1 MWVCIRQGA
10 DLRGLRVSEGIAAG
24 AWARRRTLGKAGK
37 MAIIRCSCGFF
48 YDDEKY
54 GTCPKCS
61 GAYRAARPVESVLEV
76 SGAPG
81 SGRMGRRLDGEKAQ
95 AFFRTGEQGLFAGW
109 LVCVKG
115 GQKGQ
120 DFRLFPGFN
129 RVGRRAQSDVC
140 LEDLRVARE
149 NHCAVVYEP
158 KRGEFFLTPGMG
170 TETYLNGTRLEGTKM
185 LENGDEIGLGDSLL
199 VFVPFC
205 GKERTWEKW

>member
-1 MWVCIRQGA
+1 M
-10 DLRGLRVSEGIAAG
+10 
-24 AWARRRTLGKAGK
+24 
-37 MAIIRCSCGFF
+37 
-48 YDDEKY
+48 
-54 GTCPKCS
+54 
-61 GAYRAARPVESVLEV
+61 EV
-76 SGAPG
+76 SGVPG

>member
-1 MWVCIRQGA
+1 MQ
-10 DLRGLRVSEGIAAG
+10 RGVPGGAAG
-24 AWARRRTLGKAGK
+24 GERAGSQRRAGK
-37 MAIIRCSCGFF
+37 RTHGQ
-48 YDDEKY
+48 
-54 GTCPKCS
+54 
-61 GAYRAARPVESVLEV
+61 AA
-76 SGAPG
+76 GW
-81 SGRMGRRLDGEKAQ
+81 EKAQ

>member
-1 MWVCIRQGA
+1 
-10 DLRGLRVSEGIAAG
+10 
-24 AWARRRTLGKAGK
+24 

-54 GTCPKCS
+54 GICPKCS

-81 SGRMGRRLDGEKAQ
+81 SGRMIRRLDGEKAQ
-95 AFFRTGEQGLFAGW
+95 AFFGTGEQGLFAGW

-115 GQKGQ
+115 AQKGQ

-129 RVGRRAQSDVC
+129 RVGRREQSDVC
-140 LEDLRVARE
+140 LEDMRVARE

-170 TETYLNGTRLEGTKM
+170 TETYLNGTRLEGTKK